1 MERVQQAA
9 LYDPRL
15 EHDNCGIGAVV
26 NIQGQKTHD
35 TVDQALKIVEKLEHR
50 AGKDATGETGDG
62 VGVMLQVCHSFF
74 SAVTAELGLDI
85 GNARDYGVGMFFFPQ
100 DWLERSHA
108 KKLFEVIVAKEG
120 MEVIGWRDVPVQ
132 PDILGQRARDCMP
145 YITQC
150 FVRRPEGVAQGVDF
164 DRRLYVARR

>member
-50 AGKDATGETGDG
+50 AGRTPPEKLG
-62 VGVMLQVCHSFF
+62 
-74 SAVTAELGLDI
+74 TAW
-85 GNARDYGVGMFFFPQ
+85 A
-100 DWLERSHA
+100 
-108 KKLFEVIVAKEG
+108 
-120 MEVIGWRDVPVQ
+120 
-132 PDILGQRARDCMP
+132 
-145 YITQC
+145 
-150 FVRRPEGVAQGVDF
+150 
-164 DRRLYVARR
+164 